1 MIRSRILSLAV
12 LLAFVPLVSSR
23 ADEVDV
29 YLLSG
34 QSNMQG
40 AAKIAQLPDDVPRE
54 IPNAWFFN
62 GEQFEPMVI
71 GKTPLSKQATNFGP
85 EVGFALEM
93 ATAEKPV
100 YLIKYA
106 ASGMPLHHGLHGG
119 EWQGNEPAPG
129 RRNFYPGQSPDD
141 PNRGTL
147 YRQMLRTFEAGI
159 QSLKDDGH
167 TPRLRGFV
175 WMQGEQDA
183 KHEIP
188 ANEYAKSLKQLR
200 NRLARD
206 LDVEKLPM
214 AFGQVL
220 PFKPAPERFVYR
232 QVVREQMEKADGKSG
247 DPLAIA
253 DAAMVSTDDC
263 TLNGDHVHYDTPGQL
278 VLGRKLAA
286 GMQGVVE

>member
-1 MIRSRILSLAV
+1 MQSPILPLALSL
-12 LLAFVPLVSSR
+12 LFVPLASSR
-23 ADEVDV
+23 GEEVDV

-40 AAKIAQLPDDVPRE
+40 AGKIAQLPDDVPRE
-54 IPNAWFFN
+54 IPHAWFFN
-62 GEQFEPMVI
+62 GENFEPMVI
-71 GKTPLSKQATNFGP
+71 GKTPISKQATNFGP

-93 ATAEKPV
+93 ATAENPV
-100 YLIKYA
+100 HLIKYA

-129 RRNFYPGQSPDD
+129 RRNFYPGQSLDD
-141 PNRGTL
+141 PNQGTL

-159 QSLKDDGH
+159 QALEREGH
-167 TPRLRGFV
+167 APRVRGFV

-183 KHEIP
+183 KHERP

-200 NRLARD
+200 DRLAGD
-206 LDVEKLPM
+206 LQVEKLPM

-220 PFKPAPERFVYR
+220 PFEPAPERFVYR

-247 DPLAIA
+247 DLLSIPQSV
-253 DAAMVSTDDC
+253 MVSTDDC

-278 VLGRKLAA
+278 VLGRKLGA
-286 GMQGVVE
+286 GMRRVVD